1 MRGSPLRPREDWSYK
16 QMLAVWHGCWA
27 VNLGPLG
34 AISAD
39 PLKIN
44 LKILIKTEVE
54 GVTIDVRV
62 AT

>member
-1 MRGSPLRPREDWSYK
+1 
-16 QMLAVWHGCWA
+16 